1 MKIVNTIK
9 TILLLSVVVIL
20 PSCLD
25 LDPQDQMSDANLWQ
39 TPNDYKLYANQ
50 FYEWTRDFSSAVYDG
65 PHSDTRSDLMT
76 SSSYNEYSKGIN
88 NIPVS
93 DGNYTGA
100 YTKIRY
106 ANILLQKAESYPNP
120 TDIARYVAEA
130 KFFRAYEY
138 FDLLQLFGDVIVVTE
153 PIDITD
159 PKMNAPRDDRSKV
172 VDLIIEDLKQAIPD
186 LPKENA
192 IATADKGR
200 VSQGAAQ
207 AFLSRVALYEGTWQ
221 KFRTG
226 DVTRINDLLDIA
238 AESAWEVIDSK
249 QYEIFKPAELGTD
262 AYKYL
267 FILEDVQSNP
277 ANIKKD
283 KNKEYIFSR
292 RHDEVIAPIGKNIT
306 KNCFANVQ
314 WVTRKLAEMYLGA
327 DGLPI
332 DNAQSTAGVDYST
345 PDNEY
350 AKRDNRMT
358 NTLMAPGRKYWNNNA
373 SHTTWT
379 DADKAAFDN
388 KDFYP
393 TSGSGYNNQK
403 WATERNVKDEYE
415 GYDFPIIRYAEVL
428 LNYAEAVF
436 ERNADA
442 EGNIMDASKVDA
454 ALVYLNEVRQR
465 VNPNM
470 PELTTSFATTHNLK
484 MREEIRRERTVELF
498 NEGSRID
505 DLKRWK
511 TAETEMPENML
522 GVKWNTSG
530 DWATWA
536 GKWSPSY
543 SLEDGCLLIET
554 NRVWSNKNYLYPLPS
569 DQRQLNPNIGQN
581 PGW

>member
-138 FDLLQLFGDVIVVTE
+138 FDLLKLFGDVIVVTE

-159 PKMNAPRDDRSKV
+159 LKMNAPRDDRSKV

-470 PELTTSFATTHNLK
+470 PGLTTSFATTHNLK

-498 NEGSRID
+498 NEGFRID

>member
-159 PKMNAPRDDRSKV
+159 LKMNAPRDDRSKV

-470 PELTTSFATTHNLK
+470 PGLTTSFATTHNLK

-498 NEGSRID
+498 NEGFRID

>member
-393 TSGSGYNNQK
+393 TSGGGYNNQK

-470 PELTTSFATTHNLK
+470 PGLTTSFATTHNLK

-498 NEGSRID
+498 NEGFRID

>member
-172 VDLIIEDLKQAIPD
+172 IDLIIEDLKQAIPD

-306 KNCFANVQ
+306 KACFANVQ
-314 WVTRKLAEMYLGA
+314 WITRKLAEMYLGA

-332 DNAQSTAGVDYST
+332 HNPNSTVGVNYSS
-345 PDNEY
+345 PRQEY

-470 PELTTSFATTHNLK
+470 PGLTTSFATTHNLK

-498 NEGSRID
+498 NEGFRID

>member
-172 VDLIIEDLKQAIPD
+172 VDLIIEDLKQAIPN

-498 NEGSRID
+498 NEGFRID

-530 DWATWA
+530 DWATWT

>member
-159 PKMNAPRDDRSKV
+159 LKMNAPRDDRSKV

-498 NEGSRID
+498 NEGFRID

>member
-470 PELTTSFATTHNLK
+470 PGLTTSFATTHNLK

-498 NEGSRID
+498 NEGFRID

-543 SLEDGCLLIET
+543 SLEDDCLLIET

>member
-172 VDLIIEDLKQAIPD
+172 VDLIIEDLKQAIPN

-403 WATERNVKDEYE
+403 WATERKVADTFE

-498 NEGSRID
+498 NEGFRID

>member
-159 PKMNAPRDDRSKV
+159 LKMNAPRDDRSKV

-200 VSQGAAQ
+200 VSQGAAK

-470 PELTTSFATTHNLK
+470 PGLTTSFATTHNLK

-498 NEGSRID
+498 NEGFRID

>member
-172 VDLIIEDLKQAIPD
+172 VDLIIEDLKQAIPN

-393 TSGSGYNNQK
+393 TSGSGYKNQN

-498 NEGSRID
+498 NEGFRID